1 MAGRSTVG
9 TERGYTPGLGAAPS
23 PCRLACVA
31 HHAWCVERRDEGVRD
46 MRPGRIIAIVV
57 GSIVAVI
64 GLALLIGGIAATVA
78 YGVARDDDGYF
89 RTDEIHL
96 TTTTSAI
103 TSDSLDLG

>member
-1 MAGRSTVG
+1 
-9 TERGYTPGLGAAPS
+9 
-23 PCRLACVA
+23 
-31 HHAWCVERRDEGVRD
+31 

-64 GLALLIGGIAATVA
+64 GLALVIGGIAGTVA

-96 TTTTSAI
+96 RHDDAG
-103 TSDSLDLG
+103 DHL